1 MTGMVPISSLMSPPE
16 PSLPDSFDSSH
27 KSTVKPQS
35 HKMSPSSSTSKPGAE
50 KEITIQKLLISPPVS
65 PWVRSSELDN
75 GHAGKGQSHKT
86 VGENGPDPV
95 LYPEDPDDAKA
106 DPPLF
111 PSSPIRRD
119 AEMVVEKHMAMH
131 MNQFPVSQRPTREE
145 YMMALSF
152 VSCLGQNMKKDPGS
166 HMKRMRDEV
175 DDQWSQS
182 KRICALPGVTSL
194 VRKPQKIAPAIK
206 KGSPRT
212 KAIDSPRM
220 PKEPRAPRQRK
231 TATPRISN
239 LSSPLSGR
247 LNTPDGT
254 RAPATKRPED
264 TDYNSLADYCPPLS
278 SLDAGNA
285 KALKTDWASTN
296 PLNLSNDPDR
306 HMLHD
311 AEINLASTLRLTC
324 ATYLCSKRRIFEG
337 RLRALKV
344 GKEFRKTDA
353 QQACKI
359 DVNKASKLWTAY
371 NKIGWFERVWF
382 EKWL

>member
-1 MTGMVPISSLMSPPE
+1 
-16 PSLPDSFDSSH
+16 
-27 KSTVKPQS
+27 
-35 HKMSPSSSTSKPGAE
+35 MSPSSSTSKPGAE
-50 KEITIQKLLISPPVS
+50 KENSIQKLLISPPVS
-65 PWVRSSELDN
+65 PWVKIAELER
-75 GHAGKGQSHKT
+75 GHADQKQSHKT
-86 VGENGPDPV
+86 VAQNGPDPV
-95 LYPEDPDDAKA
+95 LYPEELEDVKP

-111 PSSPIRRD
+111 PSSPVRRD
-119 AEMVVEKHMAMH
+119 AEMVIEKHMAMH
-131 MNQFPVSQRPTREE
+131 MNQFPPSQRPTREE

-152 VSCLGQNMKKDPGS
+152 VSCLGQNIKANPGR

-194 VRKPQKIAPAIK
+194 YRKPQKIAPATK
-206 KGSPRT
+206 KNSPKT
-212 KAIDSPRM
+212 KAIDSPRV

-231 TATPRISN
+231 PATPRIPN
-239 LSSPLSGR
+239 FSSPLSGR
-247 LNTPDGT
+247 LGTPDGT
-254 RAPATKRPED
+254 RAPAAKRPED
-264 TDYNSLADYCPPLS
+264 VDYNSLPDYCPPLS

-306 HMLHD
+306 HMLQE

-371 NKIGWFERVWF
+371 NKVGWFERVWF